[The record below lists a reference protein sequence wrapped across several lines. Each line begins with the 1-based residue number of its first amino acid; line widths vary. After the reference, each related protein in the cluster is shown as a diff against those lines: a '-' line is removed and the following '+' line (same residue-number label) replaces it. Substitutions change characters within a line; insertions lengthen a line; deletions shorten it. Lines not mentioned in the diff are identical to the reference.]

1 MIDDHWTCPAADID
15 KLKVHPMHVVD
26 EADMMVVE
34 LWRAW
39 QGARGTTGFLP
50 DVGGMTDQA
59 AWLMAAFLM
68 CDEVERRVAKQ
79 RQGKGG

>member
-1 MIDDHWTCPAADID
+1 MVGDCWSCPEAGIDRLT
-15 KLKVHPMHVVD
+15 VHPMHLID

-39 QGARGTTGFLP
+39 QGAKSATGFLP
-50 DVGGMTDQA
+50 DAGGMTDQA

-79 RQGKGG
+79 KQGKGA